1 VELSSWLRRA
11 AFALRFND
19 FNMMISGQITPKT
32 RVLYLRGIADRV
44 EKAAPFLKFDADPYP
59 VIADGRLVWLLDG
72 YTTSDRYPY
81 SQSFRGE
88 GGLGGSFNYVRNS
101 VKATVDAYDGTIR
114 LYVIDPE
121 DPVVNAYQDA
131 FPQLFTRGSRMPDA
145 IRAHLRYPQDL
156 FRAQTDVYRRYHMT
170 NPTTFFT
177 QADLWEVSP
186 DPGSGPLDTPT
197 LEDLQTPATTNQPQ
211 AASSTGRRIDP
222 IYLLVKLPGE
232 ERERFI
238 ILRPFVPVS
247 RGNALQNLEA
257 FMVAKSDPGQYGEL
271 QSFTMPTGSNTVD
284 GPVQVNSTI
293 LNTDR
298 ISSQFTLLD
307 QRGSRVVQGSL
318 QLVPIEDSLLYI
330 RPIYVVS
337 RTGRQPAFRF
347 VVVFY
352 AGRAVIATSIER
364 ALVQFFPDLVLPP
377 DIQEPAQQPDEG
389 GGQTPSQP
397 TTPEEPSANATA
409 EDLLRQ
415 ASDVYNQAQ
424 AALRDGNFARYG
436 ELQQQLGQLLQRAS
450 DALTGGGGTASTST
464 TTTTRPSETSAGSQ
478 ALSVARRARR

>member
-1 VELSSWLRRA
+1 V
-11 AFALRFND
+11 
-19 FNMMISGQITPKT
+19 
-32 RVLYLRGIADRV
+32 
-44 EKAAPFLKFDADPYP
+44 
-59 VIADGRLVWLLDG
+59 
-72 YTTSDRYPY
+72 
-81 SQSFRGE
+81 
-88 GGLGGSFNYVRNS
+88 
-101 VKATVDAYDGTIR
+101 R

-121 DPVVNAYQDA
+121 DPVINAYRDA
-131 FPQLFTRGSRMPDA
+131 FPQLFTNASRVPDEL
-145 IRAHLRYPQDL
+145 RLHFRYPQDL

-186 DPGSGPLDTPT
+186 DPGSGPLDAPT

-364 ALVQFFPDLVLPP
+364 ALVQFFPDLVIPP
-377 DIQEPAQQPDEG
+377 DIEEPSQQPDETDG
-389 GGQTPSQP
+389 ETPTEP
-397 TTPEEPSANATA
+397 TTPSEPEANATA
-409 EDLLRQ
+409 EELLAQ
-415 ASDVYNQAQ
+415 ASDVYNQAE
-424 AALRDGNFARYG
+424 AALREGNWARYG
-436 ELQQQLGQLLQRAS
+436 ELQQQLGRLLQRAS
-450 DALTGGGGTASTST
+450 DALTQGGSGNAPTTTSST
-464 TTTTRPSETSAGSQ
+464 TTTTRPEGTSAGSQ
-478 ALSVARRARR
+478 ALSVARRVRR